1 MTRPEAQPR
10 VSTVADLIGN
20 AAREF
25 ADREA
30 FRSFGVSLTYRE
42 LLTRA
47 GRRARTAGVGRLP
60 ETARRNGEDDDGRRL
75 PADRGFGQRRRA
87 GAAPA
92 ARPEEGRDRGIP
104 IQRVSERGRSRLAS
118 HPRILEAVVVAIPD
132 PRTGEAVAASVVHR
146 DPALSEQA
154 ILDHCRASLAAYKCP
169 KRIEFEDE
177 LPKSVVG
184 KMLRRAVRERWAERV
199 RTPA

>member
-1 MTRPEAQPR
+1 MRGPQVLA
-10 VSTVADLIGN
+10 G
-20 AAREF
+20 
-25 ADREA
+25 
-30 FRSFGVSLTYRE
+30 YRK
-42 LLTRA
+42 
-47 GRRARTAGVGRLP
+47 RLA
-60 ETARRNGEDDDGRRL
+60 ETAKTMTADGFLRTGDLGSVDAQGQLRL
-75 PADRGFGQRRRA
+75 HDRKK
-87 GAAPA
+87 
-92 ARPEEGRDRGIP
+92 DVIV
-104 IQRVSERGRSRLAS
+104 VSRFNVYPNEVEAVLAS
-118 HPRILEAVVVAIPD
+118 HPKILEAVVVAIPD

-184 KMLRRAVRERWAERV
+184 KVLRRAVRERWAERV

>member
-1 MTRPEAQPR
+1 MNRPEAQPR

-25 ADREA
+25 ADRAA

-42 LLTRA
+42 LLARA

-104 IQRVSERGRSRLAS
+104 IQRVSERGRSRARQS
-118 HPRILEAVVVAIPD
+118 PED
-132 PRTGEAVAASVVHR
+132 PRGRRCRHSRSAHGRSRRGVGRPPRSGAVRAG
-146 DPALSEQA
+146 L
-154 ILDHCRASLAAYKCP
+154 LDHCRASLAAYKCP

-184 KMLRRAVRERWAERV
+184 KVLRRAVRERWAERV